1 MLVDAQNKLM
11 LTPDMEYL
19 MDSTTIKTMPLGFFM
34 SEVFELGIQVSPLKL
49 SDAEIALFNA
59 LLVMNPDRG
68 DLQDKDHVE
77 ELQSTMLHVL
87 YKHLKYYRSDE
98 PDLFF
103 KLLKLIPIVQEINRK
118 HSEALNTIKM
128 SQSGA
133 AGTGTKQKQ
142 SGFMGHHNTGQMNA
156 QTQQTRNN
164 LITNDVSMNKSD

>member
-1 MLVDAQNKLM
+1 MLVDAQNRLM

-34 SEVFELGIQVSPLKL
+34 AEVFELGIQVSPLKL

-77 ELQSTMLHVL
+77 ELQATLLHVL

-98 PDLFF
+98 PDLFV
-103 KLLKLIPIVQEINRK
+103 KLMKLVPIVQEINRK

-128 SQSGA
+128 GQTK
-133 AGTGTKQKQ
+133 GTNKAPTP
-142 SGFMGHHNTGQMNA
+142 MNGELNVVGERMKNER
-156 QTQQTRNN
+156 Q
-164 LITNDVSMNKSD
+164 